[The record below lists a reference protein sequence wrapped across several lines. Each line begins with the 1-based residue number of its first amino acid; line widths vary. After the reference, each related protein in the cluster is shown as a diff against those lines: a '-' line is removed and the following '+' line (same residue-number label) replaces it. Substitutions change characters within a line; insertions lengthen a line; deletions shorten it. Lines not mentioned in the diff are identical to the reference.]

1 MARGGGGRT
10 AQLAPNLGPGGRL
23 EENSEEEGWEGG
35 RAHRRAEKRCSCW
48 REIRDLG
55 ASGKQDGP
63 ALTQRRGGPVQTPLS
78 SSHSAFCCRPLPL
91 APAHA
96 LRSPAPPRSHPN
108 CTHNILLCAESVF
121 HHQLPAVSMATR
133 WGGGWAQL
141 WKSRG
146 LAARRP
152 LQTFPG
158 LRVLQQRERALSCAA
173 TPSRVR
179 G

>member
-1 MARGGGGRT
+1 MGEAGALPSWRLTSDREGGWKRTRRRRGGREGGRT
-10 AQLAPNLGPGGRL
+10 GGLRKGVAAGEKLETSAPLGSRTVQL
-23 EENSEEEGWEGG
+23 
-35 RAHRRAEKRCSCW
+35 
-48 REIRDLG
+48 
-55 ASGKQDGP
+55 
-63 ALTQRRGGPVQTPLS
+63 
-78 SSHSAFCCRPLPL
+78 SHSGGEAPCKRPSPPRTRPFVVGLCLWLPLMPSGPLP
-91 APAHA
+91 
-96 LRSPAPPRSHPN
+96 PPRSHPN